1 MAILKK
7 LDIYILKR
15 FLGTFVFSIVL
26 IICIIIIFDISEKID
41 DFINAPLRAII
52 FEHYLNFVPY
62 FINMLSPLFTFIAV
76 IFFTSKMASRYET
89 VAILSSGISYA
100 RFLRPYMIGAAMIT
114 GASLFSSH
122 FIIPKA
128 TRIKQ
133 AFEDK
138 YVNTGYQNRDQNI
151 HRQVTKG
158 TMVYLESY
166 STTDQTGYK
175 FTIEKVKDFKLNY
188 LLTADLVRWDSIKE
202 LWHVVNYCERFI
214 DVRPEQASAD
224 SITLED
230 MKKKKST
237 IGNYKE
243 TLRFGKD
250 KELKIDFTPKDL
262 GRLESKVEIMT
273 YPELKKFIAK
283 EKEKGSSGI
292 ERFEVENY
300 KRTSFPFATFILTL
314 IGVAISS
321 RKIRGGIGMHL
332 ALGLLLAASYVL
344 FLHVSSIFAVN
355 GMLSPFV
362 AVWIPN
368 VIYSLI
374 AFYLLKTAQK

>member
-1 MAILKK
+1 MLKK

-15 FLGTFVFSIVL
+15 FLGTFVFSIIL
-26 IICIIIIFDISEKID
+26 IISIIIIFDISEKID
-41 DFINAPLRAII
+41 DFINAPMKEII
-52 FEHYLNFVPY
+52 FDHYLNFVPY

-89 VAILSSGISYA
+89 VAILSSGISYN
-100 RFLRPYMIGAAMIT
+100 RFLRPYMIGAAIIT

-138 YVNTGYQNRDQNI
+138 YINTGYQNRDQNI
-151 HRQVTKG
+151 HRQITKG

-166 STTDQTGYK
+166 STADKIGYK
-175 FTIEKVKDFKLNY
+175 FTIEKIKDFKLDY
-188 LLTADLVRWDSIKE
+188 LLTAESIRWDSVKE
-202 LWHVVNYCERFI
+202 LWHALNYSERYI
-214 DVRPEQASAD
+214 DNRRPEKTLRDSVSLAD
-224 SITLED
+224 
-230 MKKKKST
+230 MRNKKST
-237 IGNYKE
+237 IGEYKE
-243 TLRFGKD
+243 VLQFGAE

-262 GRLESKVEIMT
+262 GRLESKVEVMT
-273 YPELKKFIAK
+273 YPELKKYIAK
-283 EKEKGSSGI
+283 EREKGSSGI

-355 GMLSPFV
+355 GLLSPLI

-368 VIYSLI
+368 VIYSFI
-374 AFYLLKTAQK
+374 AFYLLRTAQK

>member
-1 MAILKK
+1 MLKK
-7 LDIYILKR
+7 LDIYILRR

-26 IICIIIIFDISEKID
+26 IISIIIIFDISEKID
-41 DFINAPLRAII
+41 DFIHAPLKAII
-52 FEHYLNFVPY
+52 FDHYLNFIPY

-89 VAILSSGISYA
+89 VAILSSGVSYA
-100 RFLRPYMIGAAMIT
+100 RFLRPYMIGAALIT
-114 GASLFSSH
+114 GASLYSSH

-151 HRQVTKG
+151 HRQISKG

-166 STTDQTGYK
+166 SVTDQVGYK
-175 FTIEKVKDFKLNY
+175 FTIEKVKDFQLSY
-188 LLTADLVRWDSIKE
+188 LLTAENIKWDSIKE
-202 LWHVVNYCERFI
+202 LWHAVNYCERYI
-214 DVRPEQASAD
+214 DNRPNIESSPD
-224 SITLED
+224 SVTLAD
-230 MKKKKST
+230 MKNKKST
-237 IGNYKE
+237 LGNYKE
-243 TLRFGKD
+243 KLQFGTD

-262 GRLESKVEIMT
+262 GRLESKVEVMT
-273 YPELKKFIAK
+273 YPELKRYIAR
-283 EKEKGSSGI
+283 ETDKGSSGI

-321 RKIRGGIGMHL
+321 RKIRGGIGVHL

-344 FLHVSSIFAVN
+344 ILHVSSIFAVT
-355 GMLSPFV
+355 GPLSPFV

-368 VIYSLI
+368 VVYSGI
-374 AFYLLKTAQK
+374 AFYLLRTAQK